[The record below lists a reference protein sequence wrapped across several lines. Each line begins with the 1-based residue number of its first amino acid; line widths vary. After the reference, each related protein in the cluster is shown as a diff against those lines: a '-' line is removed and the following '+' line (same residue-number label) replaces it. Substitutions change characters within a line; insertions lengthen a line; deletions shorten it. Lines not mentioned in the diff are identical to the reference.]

1 MTEDWLAEALRNF
14 QDAITKGTFEGI
26 YSLDGEALDRVMHD
40 QAEACVHAFVELFG
54 IPADLDLDA
63 FLEHMK
69 YGGSS
74 KVAIER
80 DGNDILWREE
90 HHGECMCP
98 LVKRGV
104 IRLDEKLCVCAINW
118 LRMLVE
124 RHTDE
129 PVRVEL
135 VESVAG
141 GAENCT
147 FRVRVGDE

>member
-1 MTEDWLAEALRNF
+1 MTDDWLTEALRNY
-14 QDAITKGTFEGI
+14 QDAGTRGTFEGI

-54 IPADLDLDA
+54 ISADLDLEA
-63 FLEHMK
+63 FLEHMQ

-74 KVAIER
+74 KVHIER
-80 DGNDILWREE
+80 NGNDILWREE

-104 IRLDEKLCVCAINW
+104 IRLDEKLCVCAVHW
-118 LRMLVE
+118 LRMLVQ

-129 PVRVEL
+129 PVHVEM

-141 GAENCT
+141 GAESCT
-147 FRVRVGDE
+147 FRIRIGEG